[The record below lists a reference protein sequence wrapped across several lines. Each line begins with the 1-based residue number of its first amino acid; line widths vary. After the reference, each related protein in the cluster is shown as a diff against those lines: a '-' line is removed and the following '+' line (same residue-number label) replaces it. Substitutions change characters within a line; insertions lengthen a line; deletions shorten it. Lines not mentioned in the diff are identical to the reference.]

1 MVVASD
7 VFSEETVAEVD
18 PCNVGVEVVALV
30 VVLVAF
36 LEEMVVV
43 FMESLEVELVFVD
56 EEFVLSP
63 FSRVLFSFRVSV
75 SVMSWKQSVYGNIC
89 IHWAW
94 ARAIIR
100 A

>member
-30 VVLVAF
+30 VVSVAF

-63 FSRVLFSFRVSV
+63 FSRVLFSSRVSV
-75 SVMSWKQSVYGNIC
+75 LVMSWKQSVYGNIC

-94 ARAIIR
+94 ASAIIR
-100 A
+100 V